1 MKTSVITLCV
11 LVCTMVVSLWCGCTT
26 QTFQIEGPHTMDAL
40 WENILRWMPDGS
52 LESEV
57 LELEESLRDSTPP
70 CPCHGFPDQALH
82 AYVSDVVGLS
92 RDLDWRMDLSSPEAR
107 RIKEHFLYEPG
118 VEIESLIR
126 SRPYF
131 TRGRLLALA
140 ATEVRLPK
148 DCKYYEMIE
157 RVRADATKNVSEI
170 VRMYMSTNSPSCL
183 DGCTFSQ

>member
-1 MKTSVITLCV
+1 
-11 LVCTMVVSLWCGCTT
+11 
-26 QTFQIEGPHTMDAL
+26 
-40 WENILRWMPDGS
+40 
-52 LESEV
+52 
-57 LELEESLRDSTPP
+57 
-70 CPCHGFPDQALH
+70 
-82 AYVSDVVGLS
+82 
-92 RDLDWRMDLSSPEAR
+92 MDLSSPAAW
-107 RIKEHFLYEPG
+107 RIKEHFLCEPG

-170 VRMYMSTNSPSCL
+170 VRMYTSTNSPSCL
-183 DGCTFSQ
+183 DGCTISQ